1 MRRLAA
7 AVILATLITAACGPA
22 ERPRPEAEPASS
34 PEAKAARRTIDRFW
48 AFEQVRLNAAF
59 ERRRARDLPFMFA
72 TTGVD
77 RYLGVECSNPRGTRA
92 LPLAGDEAFWP
103 DDTIEPPAAQR
114 RSDLREAAR
123 RQAALAGNLRALAR
137 DDFPYPD
144 LCRASGGSAGPMT
157 ADALSGRSAL
167 AAYTGPARDLHD
179 AARRGDAAEVRR
191 WLARAGSIDTPDSF
205 GLTPMA
211 WAVLRRRP
219 ETVDILLD
227 AGGSPV
233 AGAGRPGEH
242 SAAWFAARSGD
253 AEMFERFERY
263 SGRTSRAGVPAWPES
278 VIEAALLSG
287 SRETVERITYGLRH
301 APVDPDQLRLWA
313 SRSPE
318 AARLLK
324 DSGLR
329 RRLGGPL
336 AVTPAGQ
343 TPGPR

>member
-22 ERPRPEAEPASS
+22 ERPRPEADPASS
-34 PEAKAARRTIDRFW
+34 PEAKAARRTTDRFW

-59 ERRRARDLPFMFA
+59 ERRRARDAPFMFA
-72 TTGVD
+72 TSGSD

-92 LPLAGDEAFWP
+92 LPLASDEAFWP
-103 DDTIEPPAAQR
+103 DDTIELPAAQR
-114 RSDLREAAR
+114 RDDIREAAR
-123 RQAALAGNLRALAR
+123 RQAALARNLRILAR

-144 LCRASGGSAGPMT
+144 LCRPSGGETGPMA
-157 ADALSGRSAL
+157 ADALTGRSAL
-167 AAYTGPARDLHD
+167 ALHVGPARDLHD
-179 AARRGDAAEVRR
+179 AVRRSDPDEVRR
-191 WLARAGSIDTPDSF
+191 WLARAGSVDTPDSF
-205 GLTPMA
+205 GLTPVA

-219 ETVDILLD
+219 EIVDLLLD
-227 AGGSPV
+227 AGASAV
-233 AGAGRPGEH
+233 AGPGRPGAH
-242 SAAWFAARSGD
+242 SAAWFAARAGD
-253 AEMFERFERY
+253 AEMLERFERF

-287 SRETVERITYGLRH
+287 SRETVGRITQGLRY
-301 APVDPDQLRLWA
+301 APVGPDQLRLWA

-329 RRLGGPL
+329 RRLGGAL

-343 TPGPR
+343 TPEPR